1 MSGRPKPR
9 ILIVEDDPFLGPSLE
24 EYLNRRDF
32 EACWLSDER
41 GLREAFSPPP
51 DLIVLDL
58 LLPHI
63 PGELIL
69 SRIRREHPELPVLV
83 LTAKGDLEAKRKCFE
98 LGADDYLVKPF
109 EVLELELRIR
119 ALLRRRGKAEPR
131 IHRIGEVV
139 VDLERGLLIRDG
151 KEIVP
156 SRRTWDLLLFL
167 LRNRGRVVPKEE
179 ILDQVWHDVI
189 VNEETLRSYIKELR
203 KLLPEGALQTFKGR
217 GYLLR

>member
-1 MSGRPKPR
+1 M
-9 ILIVEDDPFLGPSLE
+9 EDDPFLGPSLE
-24 EYLNRRDF
+24 EYLKQRGFDGF
-32 EACWLSDER
+32 WLSDER
-41 GLREAFSPPP
+41 RLWEVLSPPP
-51 DLIVLDL
+51 DLLILDL
-58 LLPHI
+58 MLPHL
-63 PGELIL
+63 PGELVL
-69 SRIRREHPELPVLV
+69 SRVRKKHPDLPVLI
-83 LTAKGDLEAKRKCFE
+83 LTAKGDLEAKKQCFE

-109 EVLELELRIR
+109 EVLELELRIK
-119 ALLRRRGKAEPR
+119 ALLRRKGKNESG

-179 ILDQVWHDVI
+179 ILDEVWNDVI

-217 GYLLR
+217 GYLLKEDI